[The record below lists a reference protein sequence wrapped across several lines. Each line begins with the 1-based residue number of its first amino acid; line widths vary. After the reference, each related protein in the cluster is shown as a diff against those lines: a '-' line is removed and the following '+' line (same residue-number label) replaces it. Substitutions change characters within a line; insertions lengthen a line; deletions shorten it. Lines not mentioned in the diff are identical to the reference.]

1 MSVIY
6 CKQNYTSVDKYSRHT
21 LCYFVAACLVLTTMA
36 DFGVWWNAGN
46 IELFDDEEDDKKEDM
61 DVKVKGEKNLGL
73 EMETS

>member
-1 MSVIY
+1 
-6 CKQNYTSVDKYSRHT
+6 
-21 LCYFVAACLVLTTMA
+21 MA

-46 IELFDDEEDDKKEDM
+46 INLFDDEEDDKKEDI